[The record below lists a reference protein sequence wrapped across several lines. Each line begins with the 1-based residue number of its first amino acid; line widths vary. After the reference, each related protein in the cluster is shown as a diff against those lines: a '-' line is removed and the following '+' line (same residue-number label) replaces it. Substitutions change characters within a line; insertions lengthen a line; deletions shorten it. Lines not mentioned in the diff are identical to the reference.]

1 MSALA
6 ATLAGRRAA
15 ERLMVD
21 SCTVRRKTGESRN
34 EDTGAV
40 TPVYGTT
47 VYAGKC
53 RLQLRG
59 LAGQSPDS
67 GEQRIDILRGELQLP
82 ISVVGV
88 RVDDRVD
95 FTSSLDPDL
104 VGRVF
109 RVADLMHATHK
120 TARRVPVEEVTG

>member
-6 ATLAGRRAA
+6 ATLSGRREA

-21 SCTVRRKTGESRN
+21 TCTIRRQTGETRDAS
-34 EDTGAV
+34 GAV

-47 VYAGKC
+47 VYTGKC

-59 LAGQSPDS
+59 LASQSPDV

-82 ISVVGV
+82 ISVTGV
-88 RVDDRVD
+88 AVDDQVTFD
-95 FTSSLDPDL
+95 SSLDPAL
-104 VGRVF
+104 GGRVF
-109 RVADLMHATHK
+109 RVADLMHKTHA
-120 TARRVPVEEVTG
+120 TARRLPVEEVTG